1 MFSLCNILN
10 YFPCMQSNWLGLFVY
25 SVFLPF
31 WQVSF
36 SVCALVIDCCN
47 CCLHIK
53 RITHLLQVLTVFP
66 YMFSICFLTCH
77 KALLFSSSICRTL
90 VSSFFL
96 ANFSSWPVSGP
107 CFSLPIQF
115 SLHLAVPNDSFVKYI
130 YSPLDLSWEDHGHFL
145 SSCFFLFLQ
154 AVEQRHSLFHPFIRI
169 ATLRL
174 FCSYSVIPISTRF
187 STMVCHVFDVRWY
200 TGPKIRE

>member
-10 YFPCMQSNWLGLFVY
+10 YFPCMQSNRLGLFVY

-66 YMFSICFLTCH
+66 CMFSICFLTCH

-115 SLHLAVPNDSFVKYI
+115 ALHLAVPNDSFVKYI
-130 YSPLDLSWEDHGHFL
+130 YSPFVMGRSRAFFEQLFL
-145 SSCFFLFLQ
+145 PVSSSCLAASQ
-154 AVEQRHSLFHPFIRI
+154 PFPSFYKNCYI
-169 ATLRL
+169 AFIL
-174 FCSYSVIPISTRF
+174 
-187 STMVCHVFDVRWY
+187 
-200 TGPKIRE
+200 